1 MNNIIFA
8 ICLSNMKFPEKKVI
22 IFDLDDTLSE
32 AKTPMLPS
40 MGEAITELLKHAHVA
55 VITGGKWEQCK
66 IQVIDQ
72 LPETSGKNLSKLHI
86 LPNCGTRLYQYNNGE
101 WCPIY
106 EELLSSVEKI
116 EIKKALEKSMGGMYD
131 TSTLYGEI
139 IEDRESSIAF
149 SALGQ
154 QAPLHLKKEFDPDK
168 KIRLAML
175 EKLIPM
181 LPNHEVKIGGTTT
194 IDITKKG
201 MDKGWGIK
209 RFAEHMSVTLPEIGF
224 VGDALFPGGNDY
236 PAMEIGLHCVEVKGP
251 HETEEH
257 VRSWVRV

>member
-1 MNNIIFA
+1 
-8 ICLSNMKFPEKKVI
+8 MKFPEKKVI

-40 MGEAITELLKHAHVA
+40 MAEAVTELLKNAHVA
-55 VITGGKWEQCK
+55 VITGSKWDQCRAQMVEQM
-66 IQVIDQ
+66 
-72 LPETSGKNLSKLHI
+72 PESSRELLHRLHI
-86 LPNCGTRLYQYNNGE
+86 LPNCGTRLYQHKNGTWE
-101 WCPIY
+101 SVY
-106 EELLSSVEKI
+106 AELLSTEEKI
-116 EIKKALEKSMGGMYD
+116 QIREALEKSMVGMYD
-131 TSTLYGEI
+131 ASELYGDI
-139 IEDRESSIAF
+139 IEDRESSMAF

-154 QAPLHLKKEFDPDK
+154 QAPIEIKKSFDPDK

-209 RFAEHMSVTLPEIGF
+209 RFANHMSITLPEIGF

-251 HETEEH
+251 HETEAHIRRWTGGSEE
-257 VRSWVRV
+257 